1 MTFRSKHSEFPI
13 KTATACIHKWSWS
26 TVFLG
31 SGTTTSCHRC
41 DHQTLTLENFSDFH
55 NLPKKLNDRRLM
67 LEGKWPEP
75 VNPADQTGCGYC
87 RRVEDAGGFSDRM
100 LQNSNGAILVPPEL
114 DTEAN
119 AVRVTPRILEV
130 YFSNLCNLS
139 CLYCGPHFSSRWEEE
154 NRRVGD
160 FHVHNSPRFPND
172 SYLYYSQFDTESK
185 ANPQYEAMKE
195 KLWEWLRVNGKYLHS
210 LQILGGEPFYQP
222 ELDTLLKL
230 IDDNP
235 MPDLTL
241 MMITNF
247 MAPHEKLVSRLD
259 QMEQLVEEGK
269 LKKVCLTGSID
280 GWGKEQEFTR
290 SGLRL
295 SLWEKNFAF
304 AIRKKFVDMAINCA
318 INPLTLKTM
327 PLLLGKIRE
336 WREIANINMSFM
348 TVTYPTEMNPD
359 IFGPGFFREDF
370 EKILA
375 AMPVFTAHDLGVKEH
390 MRGIAKMLENRPR
403 KPLEL
408 LKLRIFLDEMDKRR
422 HQNWRSVL
430 PWLAPEL
437 DPLELESFDLTEHS
451 AWRLNRKTGRE
462 ARP

>member
-1 MTFRSKHSEFPI
+1 MSFRSFHTEFPI

-31 SGTTTSCHRC
+31 TGVTTSCHRC
-41 DHQTLTLENFSDFH
+41 DHQPLTLENFSEFH

-75 VNPADQTGCGYC
+75 LNPADQTGCGYC
-87 RRVEDAGGFSDRM
+87 RRVEEAGGFSDRM

-114 DTEAN
+114 DKEAN
-119 AVRVTPRILEV
+119 PVRVTPRILEI

-139 CLYCGPHFSSRWEEE
+139 CLYCGPHLSSRWEEE
-154 NRRVGD
+154 NRRMGD
-160 FHVHNSPRFPND
+160 FHAEKSPRFPNS

-185 ANPQYEAMKE
+185 ANPHYVEMRE
-195 KLWEWLRVNGKYLHS
+195 KMWEWLRSNGKYLHS

-222 ELDTLLKL
+222 ELDSLLQL
-230 IDDNP
+230 IDENP

-247 MAPHEKLVSRLD
+247 MAPHDRLVSRLD
-259 QMEQLVEEGK
+259 QMERMVEEGK

-295 SLWEKNFAF
+295 SLWEKNFEF
-304 AIRKKFVDMAINCA
+304 AIKKKFVDMAINCA

-327 PLLLGKIRE
+327 PALFEKIRG
-336 WREIANINMSFM
+336 WRSIANINLSFM
-348 TVTYPTEMNPD
+348 TVAYPTEMNPD

-370 EKILA
+370 EKILT

-390 MRGIAKMLENRPR
+390 MRGIAKMLESRPR
-403 KPLEL
+403 NPLEL
-408 LKLRIFLDEMDKRR
+408 LKLRIFLDEMDRR
-422 HQNWRSVL
+422 RRQNWRSVF

-437 DPLELESFDLTEHS
+437 DPLELSNLGLTENS
-451 AWRLNRKTGRE
+451 VWRAQKVNQSE
-462 ARP
+462 ARA